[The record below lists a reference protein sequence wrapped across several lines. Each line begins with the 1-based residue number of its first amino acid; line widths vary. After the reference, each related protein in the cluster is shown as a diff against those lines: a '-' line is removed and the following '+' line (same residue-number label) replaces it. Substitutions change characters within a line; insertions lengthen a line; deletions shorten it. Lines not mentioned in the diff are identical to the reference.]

1 MLPTGRPL
9 AYYGVLMS
17 RLSFSWGAF
26 LVYVAA
32 LTFMT
37 GGGFYGLIEWGHPAF
52 LAPILMGL
60 FFFYI
65 CWEAVVEDNQGMGP
79 PAKDR

>member
-1 MLPTGRPL
+1 
-9 AYYGVLMS
+9 MS
-17 RLSFSWGAF
+17 RLEFSWGAF

-32 LTFMT
+32 LVMVTL
-37 GGGFYGLIEWGHPAF
+37 GGFILLIESHHPAF

-65 CWEAVVEDNQGMGP
+65 CWEIVVSDTEAAPPPSKQG
-79 PAKDR
+79 R